1 MSAGSRAGPALSR
14 FGHSFSLKLSLLA
27 IVLLTVPV
35 ALYWQFRRYEHEQA
49 VVLRNALE
57 QTSRLITAILRPHL
71 ANFPREGPQELRNA
85 LASAAVAGLSV
96 KILLRPAADGGQNFF
111 YIMSSPPVSLTYL
124 KQEQRALAQSGIF
137 RNLMPTCNHF
147 SDLSVRFINP
157 AGKPELLT
165 SMTPVHTG
173 ENCWVVIT
181 SESAGSIAQAAHW
194 SFLQTKSTIRTMM
207 VVYILSTVL
216 VAWLFVHLWRNV
228 SRFRR
233 AARHIRLRR
242 GAVSFGRVN
251 TIPELRG
258 VAEDFDSL
266 VLALV
271 ESQMFIRRAAEEN
284 AHALKAPLAV
294 IAQSIEPLKRAVP
307 NQDPAAQR
315 SLQLIERSVGRLDG
329 LVSSAREMESA
340 VADVIYPEC
349 GLIDLSNF
357 LARLLEGYES
367 SLLPQKKRLAATI
380 APHVKAYANEDI
392 MEVVIE
398 NLLENAASF
407 TPEDGEIEVMLQAD
421 REFAHIR
428 IADRGPGVDPRHL
441 GRIFDRYVSYR
452 APSTDRG
459 EQLQAAGYHQGL
471 GLWIV
476 KRNVA
481 GLGGTVMARNRQ
493 GGGFEITVNL
503 RTRL

>member
-1 MSAGSRAGPALSR
+1 
-14 FGHSFSLKLSLLA
+14 
-27 IVLLTVPV
+27 
-35 ALYWQFRRYEHEQA
+35 
-49 VVLRNALE
+49 LRD
-57 QTSRLITAILRPHL
+57 
-71 ANFPREGPQELRNA
+71 A
-85 LASAAVAGLSV
+85 LARAAVAGTNV
-96 KILLRPAADGGQNFF
+96 KILLQPAADSSRHFF
-111 YIMSSPPVSLTYL
+111 YIMSSPPVSLAYL
-124 KQEQRALAQSGIF
+124 RQEQQVLMQSGVL
-137 RNLMPTCNHF
+137 RNLMPACNRF

-157 AGKPELLT
+157 AGKPEMLT
-165 SMTPVHTG
+165 SMTPVHTAG
-173 ENCWVVIT
+173 NCWVIIT
-181 SESAGSIAQAAHW
+181 SESAGSISQAAHW
-194 SFLQTKSTIRTMM
+194 SFLRTKSTIRAMM
-207 VVYILSTVL
+207 AVYILSTVL

-228 SRFRR
+228 RRFRR
-233 AARHIRLRR
+233 AARRIRLRR

-271 ESQMFIRRAAEEN
+271 ESQLFIRRTAEEN

-294 IAQSIEPLKRAVP
+294 IAQSIEPLKRAVSD
-307 NQDPAAQR
+307 QDSAAQR
-315 SLQLIERSVGRLDG
+315 SLQLIERSVARLDG
-329 LVSSAREMESA
+329 LVSSARETEAA

-349 GLIDLSNF
+349 DLIDLSNF
-357 LARLLEGYES
+357 LARLLEGYETS
-367 SLLPQKKRLAATI
+367 FFPQKKNMNTTI
-380 APHVKAYANEDI
+380 TPHVKAYANEDI

-407 TPEDGEIEVMLQAD
+407 TSEDGEIEVTLRAD

-428 IADRGPGVDPRHL
+428 VADRGPGVDPAHL

-452 APSTDRG
+452 VSSTDRG
-459 EQLQAAGYHQGL
+459 EQLQAASYHQGL

-476 KRNVA
+476 KRNVE
-481 GLGGTVMARNRQ
+481 GLGGTVTARNRQ